1 MFWRRWLKKK
11 AVKEI
16 KGALF
21 QYMVNKQH
29 VPLEVL
35 RSLRLVER
43 DATVGDE
50 PVGLTMFRIFP
61 PTAAKGRGVTVDKY
75 NSLDSHPELVLY
87 EGYYKVTDDHVT
99 NIRIEKQPVK
109 QPN

>member
-16 KGALF
+16 EDDLF

-29 VPLEVL
+29 VSLEVL
-35 RSLRLVER
+35 RRLRLVER

-50 PVGLTMFRIFP
+50 PVGLTMFRIFHP
-61 PTAAKGRGVTVDKY
+61 AATKEKGVAIDDY
-75 NSLDSHPELVLY
+75 ANLDSYPELVLY
-87 EGYYKVTDDHVT
+87 EGYYKVTDGHAD
-99 NIRIEKQPVK
+99 NIRIEKQPEK
-109 QPN
+109 

>member
-1 MFWRRWLKKK
+1 MFWRRWQKKK
-11 AVKEI
+11 AVKKIE
-16 KGALF
+16 GALF

-35 RSLRLVER
+35 HSLRLVER

-61 PTAAKGRGVTVDKY
+61 PTAAKGRGVTVDNY
-75 NSLDSHPELVLY
+75 GSLDSYPELVLY
-87 EGYYKVTDDHVT
+87 DGYYQLTAGQAT
-99 NIRIEKQPVK
+99 NIRIEKKPER
-109 QPN
+109 

>member
-1 MFWRRWLKKK
+1 MFWRRWQKKK

-35 RSLRLVER
+35 HSLRLVER
-43 DATVGDE
+43 DAAVGGE

-61 PTAAKGRGVTVDKY
+61 PTAAKGRGVTVEGYD
-75 NSLDSHPELVLY
+75 SLDSHPELVLY
-87 EGYYKVTDDHVT
+87 EGYYQLTDSHAD
-99 NIRIEKQPVK
+99 NIRIEKQPEK
-109 QPN
+109 